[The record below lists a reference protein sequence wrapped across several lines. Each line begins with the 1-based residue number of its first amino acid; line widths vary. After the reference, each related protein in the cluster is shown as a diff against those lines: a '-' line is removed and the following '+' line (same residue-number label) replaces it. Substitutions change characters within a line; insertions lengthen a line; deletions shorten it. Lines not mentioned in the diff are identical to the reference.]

1 MQVFE
6 PKSKTKSAYEKAHDL
21 VNKEMGLLLAEK
33 KRVESEVLGRISAV
47 NDSLKTI
54 EERSFKKADSLRSEI
69 ADLEQKKVS
78 LETAI
83 KALKEHPDEVSY
95 KAKYAE
101 LALKERSLNDDRL
114 RVDSELASIDSGR
127 SNLARL
133 IEQNEAEYIESKLE
147 LSKREQKVVSAEKDL
162 ISRQE
167 ALSVKEKDH
176 ANRSM
181 MLDKRT
187 RDLDLKEERL
197 QAMERGASE
206 LMRTLNDLKDS
217 LGKERLALKD
227 GYEELQRSKERLDKQ
242 YGKR

>member
-47 NDSLKTI
+47 NDSLKAI

-69 ADLEQKKVS
+69 AELEQKKAS

-101 LALKERSLNDDRL
+101 LALKERSLNDERL

-133 IEQNEAEYIESKLE
+133 IEQNEAEYLESKLE